1 MSFPPYPEKFNT
13 FYNTGYKQFWGS
25 GFPYIKDDFVGG
37 YAGLQYPSDDE
48 DKVRQKPVMDLQ
60 NIAGRGRGTGRPKKK
75 GKGFLSDLLGTVGS
89 TLGAIGK
96 PIFESVPALKPFE
109 GLLGDNSLYG
119 LASQGLKH
127 IGLGKKKG
135 GRKMLAEDDPR
146 YEPDVKIQ
154 PYEVFGKVHKVYPHD
169 IPRSRIRKRSKSV
182 ESMEGEGADPEL
194 LRAVHKYRKENKVSL
209 AEAWKKVKE
218 EMNFEKKVRQKTG
231 KRKGRPYKL
240 PKVMKSD
247 DLKLLSTELPLTKR
261 EISELPKPMK
271 SDLKLLSTKLPLTKK
286 EISELPKPMKLKLK
300 LLSSKIPRPK
310 KKGNNIKASDVMKY
324 KHKTGVSLKQ
334 AWADLKNEDVV

>member
-37 YAGLQYPSDDE
+37 YSGLQHLNDDE
-48 DKVRQKPVMDLQ
+48 DKVRHQPVMDLQ
-60 NIAGRGRGTGRPKKK
+60 NISGTGRGTGRPKKK
-75 GKGFLSDLLGTVGS
+75 GKGFLSDMLGTVGS
-89 TLGAIGK
+89 VLGTIGK
-96 PIFESVPALKPFE
+96 PIFESVPALKPYE

-127 IGLGKKKG
+127 IGLGKKRG

-146 YEPDVKIQ
+146 YEPDVRIQ
-154 PYEVFGKVHKVYPHD
+154 PYKYSLNDRSPPHD

-261 EISELPKPMK
+261 EISELPKVMK
-271 SDLKLLSTKLPLTKK
+271 SKLKLLST
-286 EISELPKPMKLKLK
+286 
-300 LLSSKIPRPK
+300 KIPRPK
-310 KKGNNIKASDVMKY
+310 KKGNNVKASDVMKY

>member
-37 YAGLQYPSDDE
+37 YAGLEYPSDDE
-48 DKVRQKPVMDLQ
+48 KKVRQLPVMDLQ
-60 NIAGRGRGTGRPKKK
+60 NIAGRGRGRPKKK
-75 GKGFLSDLLGTVGS
+75 GKGFLSDMLGTVGS
-89 TLGAIGK
+89 VLGTIGK

-127 IGLGKKKG
+127 IGLGKKKRG

-169 IPRSRIRKRSKSV
+169 IPRPSKRIRRRSKSV
-182 ESMEGEGADPEL
+182 ELMEGEGADPEL
-194 LRAVHKYRKENKVSL
+194 LRAVQKYRKDNNVSL
-209 AEAWKKVKE
+209 KEAWAKVKE
-218 EMNFEKKVRQKTG
+218 EMNFVKKVRQVSG
-231 KRKGRPYKL
+231 AKRG
-240 PKVMKSD
+240 
-247 DLKLLSTELPLTKR
+247 
-261 EISELPKPMK
+261 
-271 SDLKLLSTKLPLTKK
+271 
-286 EISELPKPMKLKLK
+286 
-300 LLSSKIPRPK
+300 RPK
-310 KKGNNIKASDVMKY
+310 KVKKEVKQKDMRGTRNVNKALSKVNRGDVMKY

-334 AWADLKNEDVV
+334 AWADLRGSDEV

>member
-13 FYNTGYKQFWGS
+13 YYNTGYKQFWGS

-48 DKVRQKPVMDLQ
+48 NKVRQKPVMDLQ

-127 IGLGKKKG
+127 IGLGKKKRG

-146 YEPDVKIQ
+146 YEPDVRIQ
-154 PYEVFGKVHKVYPHD
+154 PYKYSLSDRSPPHD
-169 IPRSRIRKRSKSV
+169 IPRPKSRIRKRSNSV
-182 ESMEGEGADPEL
+182 EPMEGEGADPEL

-209 AEAWKKVKE
+209 TDAWAKIKEDMKFVKKA
-218 EMNFEKKVRQKTG
+218 
-231 KRKGRPYKL
+231 
-240 PKVMKSD
+240 
-247 DLKLLSTELPLTKR
+247 
-261 EISELPKPMK
+261 
-271 SDLKLLSTKLPLTKK
+271 
-286 EISELPKPMKLKLK
+286 
-300 LLSSKIPRPK
+300 RPK
-310 KKGNNIKASDVMKY
+310 KEKKEKKEKKPKNVNKSGSKITQKDVMKY
-324 KHKTGVSLKQ
+324 KHKMGVSLQQ
-334 AWADLKNEDVV
+334 AWDDLRASDDV

>member
-13 FYNTGYKQFWGS
+13 YYNTGYKQFWGS

-37 YAGLQYPSDDE
+37 YSGLQYPSDDE
-48 DKVRQKPVMDLQ
+48 NKVRQKPVMDLQ
-60 NIAGRGRGTGRPKKK
+60 NISGTGRGTGRPKKK

-127 IGLGKKKG
+127 IGLGKKRG

-169 IPRSRIRKRSKSV
+169 IPRSRIRKRSKSI
-182 ESMEGEGADPEL
+182 EPMEGEGADPEL
-194 LRAVHKYRKENKVSL
+194 LRAVHRYRKENKVSL

-218 EMNFEKKVRQKTG
+218 EMNFEKKVRQTTG
-231 KRKGRPYKL
+231 AKRG
-240 PKVMKSD
+240 
-247 DLKLLSTELPLTKR
+247 
-261 EISELPKPMK
+261 
-271 SDLKLLSTKLPLTKK
+271 
-286 EISELPKPMKLKLK
+286 
-300 LLSSKIPRPK
+300 RPK
-310 KKGNNIKASDVMKY
+310 KEVIPKDMRGTRKKKVIKQKDMRGTRKVNRAMKKVNRSDVMKY
-324 KHKTGVSLKQ
+324 KHKAGVSLEQ
-334 AWADLKNEDVV
+334 AWKDLRDADEV

>member
-37 YAGLQYPSDDE
+37 YSGLQYPSDDE
-48 DKVRQKPVMDLQ
+48 KKVRQKPVMDLQ
-60 NIAGRGRGTGRPKKK
+60 NIASGNGRGTGRPKKK
-75 GKGFLSDLLGTVGS
+75 GKGFLSDMLGTVGS
-89 TLGAIGK
+89 VLGTIGK
-96 PIFESVPALKPFE
+96 PIFESVPALKPYE

-127 IGLGKKKG
+127 IGLGKKRG

-146 YEPDVKIQ
+146 YEPDVRIQ
-154 PYEVFGKVHKVYPHD
+154 PYKYSLNDRSPPHD

-261 EISELPKPMK
+261 EISELPKVMK
-271 SDLKLLSTKLPLTKK
+271 SKLKLLST
-286 EISELPKPMKLKLK
+286 
-300 LLSSKIPRPK
+300 KIPRPK
-310 KKGNNIKASDVMKY
+310 KKGNNVKASDVMKY